1 MSSEI
6 YHTPVLLI
14 QTLTQLN
21 VRPEGIYLDAT
32 LGGGGHSE
40 EILKQL
46 GPNGRLV
53 GIDADPD
60 AILYASS
67 RLAKYQHQ
75 CILIR
80 DRFSNLKSVL
90 LQHSIDSISGAL
102 FDLGVS
108 SHQLDKPE
116 KGFSFRAEAKL
127 DMRMDPDAGLDAK
140 MIINTYDRD
149 ALAELFWNYGEE
161 KNSRRIAKAIDQNR
175 KLSPIET
182 TRDLAYVVEKSV
194 GTKNLTKTLARVFQA
209 LRIEVNNELGQLKKA
224 LVDAAEVLQSDGR
237 IVVISYH
244 SLEDRIVKQF
254 FRDAAAIVQSAR
266 HRLEPSKERTP
277 ILRILTKRPVEA
289 DEKEIQEN
297 PRSRSAKLRA
307 AEKI

>member
-6 YHTPVLLI
+6 YHTPVLLT

-60 AILYASS
+60 AISYASD
-67 RLAKYQHQ
+67 RLAKYQNQ
-75 CILIR
+75 YLFIR

-90 LQHSIDSISGAL
+90 LQHNIESISGVL

-108 SHQLDKPE
+108 AHQLDKPE

-127 DMRMDPDAGLDAK
+127 DMRMDPEADLDAK
-140 MIINTYDRD
+140 TIINTYDRD
-149 ALAELFWNYGEE
+149 TLAELLWNYGEE
-161 KNSRRIAKAIDQNR
+161 KNSRRIAKAIEQSR
-175 KLSPIET
+175 QRSSIET

-194 GTKNLTKTLARVFQA
+194 GAKNLTKTLARVFQA
-209 LRIEVNNELGQLKKA
+209 LRIEVNDELEQLRKA
-224 LVDAAEVLQSDGR
+224 LVDAVEVLQSDGR

-254 FRDAAAIVQSAR
+254 FRDAAAIVQSVR
-266 HRLEPSKERTP
+266 HKLEPSKERTP

-289 DEKEIQEN
+289 DEKEVREN